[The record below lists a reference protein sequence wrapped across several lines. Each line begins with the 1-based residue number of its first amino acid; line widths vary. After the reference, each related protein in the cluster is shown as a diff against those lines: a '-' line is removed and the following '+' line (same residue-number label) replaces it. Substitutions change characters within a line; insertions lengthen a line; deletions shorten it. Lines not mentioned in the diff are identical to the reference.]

1 MSAESILEKYVA
13 QTTAAEMMN
22 VTPSR
27 ISQLCNQSQFEG
39 AIKMG
44 GSWIIPK
51 TAIENYKPKKRG
63 RKKNLDRVI
72 LTKAITESKQWKK
85 DITLEEADVTK

>member
-1 MSAESILEKYVA
+1 MSTEEILAKYVA
-13 QTTAAEMMN
+13 QKTAAEIMK

-39 AIKMG
+39 AIKIG

-51 TAIENYKPKKRG
+51 TAIENYKPNKRG
-63 RKKNLDRVI
+63 RKKNIKKNPDRAVI
-72 LTKAITESKQWKK
+72 EQAIKESKKW
-85 DITLEEADVTK
+85 EEIIA